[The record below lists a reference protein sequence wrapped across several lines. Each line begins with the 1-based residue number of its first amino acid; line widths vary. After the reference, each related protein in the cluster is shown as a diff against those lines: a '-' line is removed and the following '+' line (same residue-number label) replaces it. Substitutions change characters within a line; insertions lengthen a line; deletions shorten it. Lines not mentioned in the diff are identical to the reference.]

1 MLSRKI
7 LFLCGVFSPVVYIL
21 MTIIGGA
28 MRPDYS
34 HIYHAVSE
42 LLEAGAPNKHLMDV
56 FLTTSNLLGLLFSI
70 GVLLLVKERHQKHQR
85 GVFAAYCLIIVS
97 ILGLLTAVFFPMD
110 PRHATLT
117 FPGLMHLII
126 VGIMSIL
133 SIVTPLLLGSWLKK
147 QTDFSRLG
155 TYSYISAI
163 LILVTGS
170 LAAASAVV
178 ESTFMGLAERLTI
191 IAYFQWTFFLAFKL
205 YRNS

>member
-1 MLSRKI
+1 MRKI
-7 LFLCGVFSPVVYIL
+7 FFICGVFSPLVYIL

-56 FLTTSNLLGLLFSI
+56 FLTISNLLGLLFSI
-70 GVLLLVKERHQKHQR
+70 GVLLLVKERNQKRQT

-110 PRHATLT
+110 PRHTTLT

-126 VGIMSIL
+126 VGTMSIL
-133 SIVTPLLLGSWLKK
+133 SIVTPLLLGSWFKK
-147 QTDFSRLG
+147 QTNFVRFG

-163 LILVTGS
+163 LILVTGG

-178 ESTFMGLAERLTI
+178 ESPFMGLAERLTI